1 MLMTNSYW
9 WNNSSVFSK
18 HFLRQTRLA
27 DQSHMGAPFLEGIK
41 ALHQLCLLADPGAPA
56 PEWYTGLGLVNG
68 WSMDGY
74 APHMIVI
81 GFEPIPI
88 CQYHWKAPLFK
99 SLSLSG
105 TQNLCFSSPW
115 TSAGNLL
122 KNLQPGCKVLGFDCP
137 FIRFWEYNVI
147 SPMTETY
154 HLGMVEIAPDLNGD
168 DLGMVYDIFVF

>member
-1 MLMTNSYW
+1 MSHELAAKYPCW
-9 WNNSSVFSK
+9 WQTPIDGTIVLSSQSIFS
-18 HFLRQTRLA
+18 RQTRLA

-99 SLSLSG
+99 SLSLWNSEFVLFF
-105 TQNLCFSSPW
+105 TLNICRKLAEKPP
-115 TSAGNLL
+115 AR
-122 KNLQPGCKVLGFDCP
+122 LQGFGVRLSFHP
-137 FIRFWEYNVI
+137 ILRV
-147 SPMTETY
+147 
-154 HLGMVEIAPDLNGD
+154 
-168 DLGMVYDIFVF
+168 

>member
-68 WSMDGY
+68 WLCPTYDSNRIWTH
-74 APHMIVI
+74 PHMSISLEGTTV
-81 GFEPIPI
+81 
-88 CQYHWKAPLFK
+88 QVPL

-137 FIRFWEYNVI
+137 FIQFWEYNVI